1 MTKNPSSEV
10 PEFAA
15 AVLFDM
21 DGLLVDSE
29 PVWFDVE
36 AEVMAG
42 LGVRWTKADQA
53 ACVGGPTDRSSAYM
67 LDLAGS
73 DLRVEELEGRLVAG
87 MVDRLHRHVPLRPG
101 AVDLVDA
108 VRSAGVPAA
117 LVSSSHRLLV
127 DAALTGLGRERFDVT
142 IAGDEIE
149 YGKPGPEPYLAACAW
164 LDVAPS
170 RCVVLEDSPVGVAS
184 GQAAGCVVV
193 AVPSVTPVEPADR
206 RVVID
211 TLEGIDLNWLLS
223 LPDAFAEDRV
233 ASC

>member
-1 MTKNPSSEV
+1 MTEGLSRDSAPG
-10 PEFAA
+10 AA

-73 DLRVEELEGRLVAG
+73 ELRVEELESRLVAG
-87 MVDRLHRHVPLRPG
+87 MVDRLRRHVPLLPG
-101 AVDLVDA
+101 AAELLDA

-127 DAALTGLGRERFDVT
+127 DAALTGLGWERFDVT
-142 IAGDEIE
+142 IAGDEVE
-149 YGKPGPEPYLAACAW
+149 YGKPSPEPYLAACCW
-164 LDVAPS
+164 LGVPPS

-193 AVPSVTPVEPADR
+193 AVPSVTAIEPADR
-206 RVVID
+206 RVVLD
-211 TLEGIDLNWLLS
+211 TLDGVDPDWLLGLPEGIR
-223 LPDAFAEDRV
+223 AR
-233 ASC
+233 C